1 MSKKTIIAVLGIL
14 WATST
19 FAQNLKL
26 DELLLFQKKSL
37 GYIEDYL
44 TRKGWELHRTSID
57 NFDYFGDL
65 YANYSAITWSY
76 NKNKW
81 NDKAEAWFYLYQ
93 YDNLDNA
100 ITYQM
105 GKERFAQLKTEL
117 QNSSA
122 FKLLKT
128 EAVDEGLETRYKG
141 NNLEIILKQYHQSS
155 YSDVAVH
162 YLITIFNYKEIEK
175 QVKSAQERRQRE
187 YEEQLRIEREK
198 QMREEQY
205 QNFIQQAENF
215 ERLKNYSQAKLAYQN
230 ALTVKPE
237 EKSIQKK
244 VAEIDKI
251 LQFLNE
257 RKNKMYDYKEHF
269 RSDYES
275 INNKIV
281 SGIKTILFNEKNLN
295 PAKITIT
302 ASIDTIGITTTDF
315 VATVS
320 DTRLKEQL
328 QQISDNI
335 KLKQPTMNGYTV
347 FSKAIFEY
355 TISADEAIIKVSKN
369 ANGFDSDAPKFNAYR
384 SEISNALN
392 SAPMGKFTF
401 QFNKATINGKD
412 FVEDNLLKYNG
423 IGGPSNAFLSVLV
436 PGLGDHRVSYG
447 KRKGIGV
454 AVSTYGLIGAG
465 VGLKLYSNSEYK
477 KYHAA
482 TEQSAMDKHY
492 QSANYSNQAFYAC
505 IGAGAIIWISDII
518 WVWSKGA
525 QNKKAQKLYEK
536 SQLGFYYEPNFNA
549 TGLSYSINF

>member
-37 GYIEDYL
+37 GYIDDYL
-44 TRKGWELHRTSID
+44 TRKGWELHSTSID

-65 YANYSAITWSY
+65 YANYSEITWSY

-141 NNLEIILKQYHQSS
+141 NNLEIILKQYLQSS
-155 YSDVAVH
+155 YSDVALH

-257 RKNKMYDYKEHF
+257 RKNKMYDYKELF

-320 DTRLKEQL
+320 DTRLKEKL

-423 IGGPSNAFLSVLV
+423 IGGPSNMFLSVLV
-436 PGLGDHRVSYG
+436 PGLGVKGVTGGSKSGLSRTLWSYG
-447 KRKGIGV
+447 FII
-454 AVSTYGLIGAG
+454 SG
-465 VGLKLYSNSEYK
+465 VGCKLWSMSEYD
-477 KYHAA
+477 KYHSA
-482 TEQSAMDKHY
+482 TDQTSMDEY
-492 QSANYSNQAFYAC
+492 YDNANLLNKSFYVLTAT
-505 IGAGAIIWISDII
+505 GAVIWLYDII
-518 WVWSKGA
+518 WVANKGF
-525 QNKKAQKLYEK
+525 QNKKEQRRYKQNI
-536 SQLGFYYEPNFNA
+536 SFYYEPNNQML
-549 TGLSYSINF
+549 GLNYKIKF